1 MGVRTCRVVGRLLA
15 FGLSVVV
22 IGLCCQSTVMADVG
36 LSLRVN
42 LWETVP
48 SDDPVYE
55 DLSKL
60 ADLGI
65 IRLPSRAQTSLLTRY
80 DIADLIYRADREL
93 RSRSEET
100 ELSFGDGSGR
110 EIVAGLRE
118 EYAAEIQWVSRNY
131 TSMLGN
137 NSDQITDK
145 LSLSGIAGLSDREGV
160 SSELPGYRGVP
171 ITVPEL
177 PPASAV
183 ESDPEAD
190 VSYSI
195 DPLVMRISG
204 LAVNVAGI
212 ITQFEDSEHGFRN
225 ISQYLLYPKSVRGL
239 KYRID
244 AWAES
249 SGFELHLSHEGMT
262 SMPRQSVSVDASQS
276 EASATYE
283 ISPSV
288 RLVAG
293 MVAKSDQEGFKSES
307 GVGLTFQVVP
317 RYLWANLGLNVS
329 DSESYD
335 MSGPDDWRRFRTEIG
350 LSGQY
355 PISSEAMVR
364 AAYSYLRYSSASER
378 SQTVLST
385 GVDYTPLPGTTVS
398 AELEVKDD
406 PEKGLSS
413 VKGVGLGYE
422 INPDTSV
429 MLNLFQTEGTGGSGE
444 TWGAEFQ
451 WKFKF

>member
-1 MGVRTCRVVGRLLA
+1 
-15 FGLSVVV
+15 
-22 IGLCCQSTVMADVG
+22 MADVG

-204 LAVNVAGI
+204 LAVNVAGYHY
-212 ITQFEDSEHGFRN
+212 T
-225 ISQYLLYPKSVRGL
+225 VR
-239 KYRID
+239 
-244 AWAES
+244 
-249 SGFELHLSHEGMT
+249 
-262 SMPRQSVSVDASQS
+262 RQ
-276 EASATYE
+276 
-283 ISPSV
+283 
-288 RLVAG
+288 
-293 MVAKSDQEGFKSES
+293 
-307 GVGLTFQVVP
+307 
-317 RYLWANLGLNVS
+317 
-329 DSESYD
+329 
-335 MSGPDDWRRFRTEIG
+335 
-350 LSGQY
+350 
-355 PISSEAMVR
+355 
-364 AAYSYLRYSSASER
+364 
-378 SQTVLST
+378 
-385 GVDYTPLPGTTVS
+385 
-398 AELEVKDD
+398 
-406 PEKGLSS
+406 
-413 VKGVGLGYE
+413 
-422 INPDTSV
+422 
-429 MLNLFQTEGTGGSGE
+429 
-444 TWGAEFQ
+444 
-451 WKFKF
+451 